1 MQPASHLLSI
11 STEEATAVIG
21 AILATLGIVT
31 WIATNVYRLNR
42 RAKETIIRQEHQRI
56 LLEKASVELNPN
68 HGGSLKDAVD
78 RIETDLAATRSQLAG
93 IQQDHLEGFAALD
106 GKVRDVSARLDQVVV
121 ALITK
126 KGNS

>member
-1 MQPASHLLSI
+1 M
-11 STEEATAVIG
+11 IG

-78 RIETDLAATRSQLAG
+78 RIELDLAATRSQLAG

>member
-1 MQPASHLLSI
+1 MIA
-11 STEEATAVIG
+11 

-42 RAKETIIRQEHQRI
+42 RAKETIIKQEHQRI
-56 LLEKASVELNPN
+56 LLEKASIELNPN
-68 HGGSLKDAVD
+68 HGGSIKDAVA
-78 RIETDLAATRSQLAG
+78 RIELDLTATRNQLSD
-93 IQQDHLEGFAALD
+93 IKQEHLEGFAALD